1 MEGGKPA
8 SGALAGQPGR
18 RDRVGACGSKMR
30 VVDPFDRVALDAAR
44 TWSFVTLVRHSF
56 ADSIYPSPALFTS
69 LAKEAFP

>member
-1 MEGGKPA
+1 
-8 SGALAGQPGR
+8 
-18 RDRVGACGSKMR
+18 MR